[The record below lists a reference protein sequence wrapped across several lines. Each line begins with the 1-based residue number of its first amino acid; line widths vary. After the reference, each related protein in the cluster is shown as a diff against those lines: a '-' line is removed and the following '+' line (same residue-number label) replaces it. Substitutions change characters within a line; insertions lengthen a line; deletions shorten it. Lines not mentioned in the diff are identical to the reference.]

1 MALYGLVGGKKT
13 ALAASRLEKGDSTI
27 NITKKWNF
35 VDELTHELN
44 TSPPAI
50 INDLKSIIVLDTAFK
65 NTADVDKMAR
75 DFVILQDAFKSKG
88 LSKVKLNL
96 VTMIPD
102 LLKKLEGS
110 VEGFEGIYYS
120 NVEVMLLKQ
129 KVNTQ
134 ILVKI
139 FKGGYDHTGLYN
151 EKAIKQDLTTNLE
164 TSKRALVEDSK
175 RISDADL
182 KYGEN
187 VPVNEMNKEDYI
199 DSDVT
204 QKIIEQR
211 QKDERRRQAQQKNEA
226 KKKAKPNNSKVV
238 NNQDSE
244 LTIPDLDDFADVE
257 IDFETTPKVK
267 EPKKKAPKRGN
278 SFDDTD
284 FVQTTGAPLGTV
296 QADIRMNVGKD
307 NAIPTVAEI
316 NELFRRLEKTD
327 DDTLEQKLKSDNS
340 VVTVVSP
347 SGMGGSGFVAQSAE
361 MYAMLG
367 KKVLIIDL
375 DIEKRSQTLYF
386 PSYNDAV
393 KEHKGFNNSLIK
405 VSQGLDVKATAVPVT
420 SRIDMLSIS
429 RSIENIDKDFSTTIA
444 HIFQKIISDAKESY
458 EIVLI
463 DLPLRF
469 LSYYLRNLGVVDRN
483 VFVVDNKSYSVED
496 FFSIELDAILG
507 GDDFFGVD
515 FLKKSS
521 LVLNKF
527 EKSNRDGDGYQISK
541 YKVKEKLIAAG
552 DPYDNILV
560 AGEIPLYK
568 EWETQFITNVRY
580 IWKDDLAIGI
590 YRSIFSRIV

>member
-1 MALYGLVGGKKT
+1 MALYGLVGGKQT
-13 ALAASRLEKGDSTI
+13 ELAASRLEKNDDTI
-27 NITKKWNF
+27 KVTKKWNF
-35 VDELTHELN
+35 VNDLTHELN

-50 INDLKSIIVLDTAFK
+50 IDDLKSIIVLDTAFK
-65 NTADVDKMAR
+65 DSTDIDKVAR

-96 VTMIPD
+96 VTLRPD
-102 LLKKLEGS
+102 LRKRLEGS
-110 VEGFEGIYYS
+110 VDGFDGIYYS
-120 NVEVMLLKQ
+120 NVEVLLQKKQ
-129 KVNTQ
+129 INTN
-134 ILVKI
+134 ILSKI
-139 FKGGYDHTGLYN
+139 FKGSYDHTGLYN
-151 EKAIKQDLTTNLE
+151 KKAIKQDLESNLQM
-164 TSKRALVEDSK
+164 SKRALVEDSK
-175 RISDADL
+175 RISDEDL
-182 KYGEN
+182 KYGED

-204 QKIIEQR
+204 QKKIAQR
-211 QKDERRRQAQQKNEA
+211 EKDERRRQAQQKSNSKRKTQTKNEA
-226 KKKAKPNNSKVV
+226 KEPAQELVV
-238 NNQDSE
+238 PDFDDFDDSE
-244 LTIPDLDDFADVE
+244 V
-257 IDFETTPKVK
+257 DFEMTPKPVENK
-267 EPKKKAPKRGN
+267 TNRKSKNEKPFVDK
-278 SFDDTD
+278 DY
-284 FVQTTGAPLGTV
+284 VQTTGAPLGRV
-296 QADIRMNVGKD
+296 QADVHMNVGKD
-307 NAIPTVAEI
+307 NSIPTVAEI

-340 VVTVVSP
+340 VITVVSP

-393 KEHKGFNNSLIK
+393 KEHKGTNNSLIK
-405 VSQGLDVKATAVPVT
+405 ASQGINAKEAAVPVT

-429 RSIENIDKDFSTTIA
+429 RSIENIDKDFSTAVASVFNNMI
-444 HIFQKIISDAKESY
+444 KDSKEFY
-458 EIVLI
+458 EIILI

-469 LSYYLRNLGVVDRN
+469 LSYYLRNLGIVDRN
-483 VFVVDNKSYSVED
+483 VFVVDNKFYSVED

-515 FLKKSS
+515 FLHKSS

-527 EKSNRDGDGYQISK
+527 EKTNRDEAGFQISK

-560 AGEIPLYK
+560 AGEIPMYK